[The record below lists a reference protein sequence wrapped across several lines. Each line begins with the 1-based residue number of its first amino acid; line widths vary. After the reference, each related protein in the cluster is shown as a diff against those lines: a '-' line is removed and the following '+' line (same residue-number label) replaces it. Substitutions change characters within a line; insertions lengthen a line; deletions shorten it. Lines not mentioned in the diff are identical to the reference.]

1 MFSPTPI
8 AEANS
13 FGKASHIRENMLRIL
28 ESFEKVSPLRV
39 VQFGRED
46 MSEADVHLSARPEAI
61 DLYIYMYMYIYIHKI
76 MYDNPMATV

>member
-1 MFSPTPI
+1 MFSSTSI
-8 AEANS
+8 AEASS

-28 ESFEKVSPLRV
+28 ESFEKVGPLRV

-61 DLYIYMYMYIYIHKI
+61 DLYIYICMYIYI
-76 MYDNPMATV
+76 YT

>member
-13 FGKASHIRENMLRIL
+13 FGKASNIRENMLRIL

-61 DLYIYMYMYIYIHKI
+61 DLYMYMYIYIHKI